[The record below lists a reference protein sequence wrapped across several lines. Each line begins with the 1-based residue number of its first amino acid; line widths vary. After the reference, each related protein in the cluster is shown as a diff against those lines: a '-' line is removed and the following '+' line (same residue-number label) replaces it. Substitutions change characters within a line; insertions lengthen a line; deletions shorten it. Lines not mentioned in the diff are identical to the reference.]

1 MILSTKINQVKSY
14 FGMVSKYYAA
24 IKNAKRDALIVV
36 EVEFASMVSE
46 KGNAM
51 IVGVGYVNMKNS
63 NRCVLNAF
71 QPHFVVMENG
81 NHGAQIVGAGEFA
94 NIVNERNNV

>member
-36 EVEFASMVSE
+36 EVEFA
-46 KGNAM
+46 
-51 IVGVGYVNMKNS
+51 NMEIS
-63 NRCVLNAF
+63 NRCVLNTF
-71 QPHFVVMENG
+71 QVDFVVM
-81 NHGAQIVGAGEFA
+81 
-94 NIVNERNNV
+94 